1 MAKSVNNLVLDASLE
16 YLRDNVTR
24 MVPCSA
30 EPTSFDEANNGSGD
44 APPGFALADVT
55 LAPADFTIA
64 DGDTSGRKVSVAA
77 KNGVSVD
84 ITGTVNHVAL
94 LDVAN
99 SRLLYVTTTAAQGVS
114 SGGTVDLGGW
124 DIELAD
130 PT

>member
-1 MAKSVNNLVLDASLE
+1 MAKSVNNLVLDATLE
-16 YLRDNVTR
+16 YLRDNVTQ
-24 MVPCSA
+24 MTACSA
-30 EPTSFDEANNGSGD
+30 EPTSFSEAN
-44 APPGFALADVT
+44 AGFALADVT

-84 ITGTVNHVAL
+84 TTGTVNHVAL

-130 PT
+130 PS